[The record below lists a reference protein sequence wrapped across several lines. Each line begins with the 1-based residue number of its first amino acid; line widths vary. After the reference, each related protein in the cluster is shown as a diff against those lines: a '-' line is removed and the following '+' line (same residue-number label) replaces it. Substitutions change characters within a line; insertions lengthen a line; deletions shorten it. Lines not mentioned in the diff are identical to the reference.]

1 MKYQPRDYNYRPT
14 SVVTPVA
21 ISYFATSKISLSN
34 AQKKKGG
41 AECSLLSPGGYGL
54 QEYFKRPE
62 Y

>member
-1 MKYQPRDYNYRPT
+1 MHK
-14 SVVTPVA
+14 
-21 ISYFATSKISLSN
+21 
-34 AQKKKGG
+34 KKKGG